1 MSTDTTSSTYIKALG
16 YVKRT
21 KNRQEIVKIIGTRKK
36 TPSEIVKIMDVDFSL
51 VSRALRDLKDNDIV
65 ICANP
70 EERTG
75 RLYELTEDGLKV
87 YEELTQ
93 E

>member
-21 KNRQEIVKIIGTRKK
+21 KNRQEIVKIIGARKK

-65 ICANP
+65 TCVNP

-75 RLYELTEDGLKV
+75 RLYELTKDGLKV